1 MKIITTE
8 TTIKK
13 ILMTVGFYF
22 FDEICIRLIFRLCL
36 RSRRFELLSVKLTRD
51 IITLFIFIVFIFY
64 TKTVEKHDFRI
75 SFCKLFLA
83 FFLVFIFLMMTGNA
97 KQEVDPR
104 TIFHALIF
112 SPIIEEVIS
121 RKVVFSGLRESGHIV
136 LGIIFSTLLFVSLH
150 ADFSI
155 TGLIYFTIMSF
166 ALMLIQLWTNSVINS
181 ILLHSFI
188 NFVILFI
195 F

>member
-1 MKIITTE
+1 MISE
-8 TTIKK
+8 
-13 ILMTVGFYF
+13 FHFANYF
-22 FDEICIRLIFRLCL
+22 WR
-36 RSRRFELLSVKLTRD
+36 
-51 IITLFIFIVFIFY
+51 
-64 TKTVEKHDFRI
+64 
-75 SFCKLFLA
+75 
-83 FFLVFIFLMMTGNA
+83 FFLCSFFLMMTGNA

-104 TIFHALIF
+104 TIFHTLIF